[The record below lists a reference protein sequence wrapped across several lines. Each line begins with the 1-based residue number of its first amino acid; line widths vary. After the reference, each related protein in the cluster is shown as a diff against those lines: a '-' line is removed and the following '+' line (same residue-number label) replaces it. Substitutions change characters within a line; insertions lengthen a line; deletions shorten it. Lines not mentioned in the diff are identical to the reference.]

1 MVRRR
6 LLCDKLHREQ
16 LDGRCGS
23 AQVER
28 QTKKTR
34 SLPPTGAGAAPSGPL
49 EAHRGFRAGLAGDLG
64 TFAGLARPSARSL
77 GLMRLVQ
84 DADPQELRGM
94 IVLAPDRLAKLARSS
109 PQS

>member
-6 LLCDKLHREQ
+6 LLCDELHREL

-49 EAHRGFRAGLAGDLG
+49 EAHRGFRAGPHA
-64 TFAGLARPSARSL
+64 TRPRC
-77 GLMRLVQ
+77 
-84 DADPQELRGM
+84 
-94 IVLAPDRLAKLARSS
+94 
-109 PQS
+109 